1 MPSLD
6 EIIIQSSIGMNDQCM
21 YVRKG
26 QLGMLGG
33 FELTLIVDIELSKCR
48 IKQSLPKSICL
59 YISYAFCLQTK
70 FLQIS
75 DIP

>member
-33 FELTLIVDIELSKCR
+33 FELTLIVDIELSK
-48 IKQSLPKSICL
+48 SICL

-70 FLQIS
+70 FLEIS